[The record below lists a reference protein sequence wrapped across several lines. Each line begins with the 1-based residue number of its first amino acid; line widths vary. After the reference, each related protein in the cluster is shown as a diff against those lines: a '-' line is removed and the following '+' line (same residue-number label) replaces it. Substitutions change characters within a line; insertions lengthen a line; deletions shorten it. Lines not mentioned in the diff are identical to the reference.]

1 MFILYFLYLQ
11 TMKAK
16 NYTILLVDD
25 EPDILEFLEYNFK
38 KEGYQVKTANNGN
51 QAIKK
56 AIKHNPDLIVL
67 DVMMPELD
75 GMETCRRLRELDLF
89 KETIIIFL
97 TARGEDYSEIA
108 GFEAGADDYITKPIR
123 PRALLARIHSILE
136 RRKKE
141 NKVGDLSYKGIY
153 INVEKREVLVKGEK
167 IKLPKLEFNLLYLL
181 ALKPEKVYVRE
192 EIYSKIWG
200 NNVVVG
206 DRTLDVHIRKL
217 RKKIGQDY
225 IKTSKGV
232 GYSFVY

>member
-1 MFILYFLYLQ
+1 MYFLYLQ

-56 AIKHNPDLIVL
+56 AVKHNPDLILL

-75 GMETCRRLRELDLF
+75 GMETCRKLRELDLF

-123 PRALLARIHSILE
+123 PRALLARIQSILE

>member
-1 MFILYFLYLQ
+1 
-11 TMKAK
+11 MKTK
-16 NYTILLVDD
+16 NFTILLVDD
-25 EPDILEFLEYNFK
+25 EPDILEFLEYNFS
-38 KEGYQVKTANNGN
+38 KEGYKVKIADNGN
-51 QAIKK
+51 KAIKK
-56 AIKHNPDLIVL
+56 AIKHNPDLILL
-67 DVMMPELD
+67 DVMMPEID
-75 GMETCRRLRELDLF
+75 GMETCRRLRELDQF

-123 PRALLARIHSILE
+123 PRTLIARVKAILK

-141 NKVGDLSYKGIY
+141 TTVGDLSYDSIY

-167 IKLPKLEFNLLYLL
+167 IKLPKMEFNLLYLL

-200 NNVVVG
+200 DNVVVG
-206 DRTLDVHIRKL
+206 ARTLDVHIRKL